1 MKTYIFNV
9 PCSAQYEVFAEDEE
23 QARKIL
29 EVGRD
34 SRIFLSDLID
44 DDIVKTILEDEDYKK
59 ADLVEIEER

>member
-29 EVGRD
+29 EEGTYPNGEECARN
-34 SRIFLSDLID
+34 
-44 DDIVKTILEDEDYKK
+44 DILCEVEAYKK
-59 ADLVEIEER
+59 AELVDVEER